1 MMMTGIGFDRKAFGE
16 TLFHLYFLVFA
27 KSAQYGDSW
36 QKRGEI
42 RGPIANID
50 RKYDRIMHSIAQW
63 EEAGTNDP
71 LPRIDGSADLAV
83 YCLLYLSSFL
93 RKRYPEAYGKW
104 WAEEI

>member
-50 RKYDRIMHSIAQW
+50 RKYDRIMHSIDFTVTDSILRG
-63 EEAGTNDP
+63 ELRP
-71 LPRIDGSADLAV
+71 LRV
-83 YCLLYLSSFL
+83 
-93 RKRYPEAYGKW
+93 PEAP
-104 WAEEI
+104 EELFWPVGA

>member
-50 RKYDRIMHSIAQW
+50 RKYDRIMHSIDFTVTDSILRG
-63 EEAGTNDP
+63 ELRP
-71 LPRIDGSADLAV
+71 LRV
-83 YCLLYLSSFL
+83 
-93 RKRYPEAYGKW
+93 PEAPEELF
-104 WAEEI
+104 WAVGA

>member
-1 MMMTGIGFDRKAFGE
+1 MMTGIGFDRKAFGE

-50 RKYDRIMHSIAQW
+50 RKYDRIMHSIDFTVTDSILRG
-63 EEAGTNDP
+63 ELRP
-71 LPRIDGSADLAV
+71 LRV
-83 YCLLYLSSFL
+83 
-93 RKRYPEAYGKW
+93 PEAP
-104 WAEEI
+104 EELFWPVGA

>member
-16 TLFHLYFLVFA
+16 TLFHLYLLVFA

-50 RKYDRIMHSIAQW
+50 RKYDRIMHSIDFTVTDSILRG
-63 EEAGTNDP
+63 ELRP
-71 LPRIDGSADLAV
+71 LRV
-83 YCLLYLSSFL
+83 
-93 RKRYPEAYGKW
+93 PEAPEELF
-104 WAEEI
+104 WAVGA

>member
-16 TLFHLYFLVFA
+16 TLFQLYFLVFA

-50 RKYDRIMHSIAQW
+50 RKYDRIMHSIDFTVTDSILRG
-63 EEAGTNDP
+63 ELRP
-71 LPRIDGSADLAV
+71 LRV
-83 YCLLYLSSFL
+83 
-93 RKRYPEAYGKW
+93 PEAPEELF
-104 WAEEI
+104 WAVGA